1 MEIIDSIGFNIYCL
15 DLKFGVS
22 SMFWMEIID
31 SIGYNIYGLDL

>member
-1 MEIIDSIGFNIYCL
+1 MEIIDSIGFNIYGL
-15 DLKFGVS
+15 DLYFDVS